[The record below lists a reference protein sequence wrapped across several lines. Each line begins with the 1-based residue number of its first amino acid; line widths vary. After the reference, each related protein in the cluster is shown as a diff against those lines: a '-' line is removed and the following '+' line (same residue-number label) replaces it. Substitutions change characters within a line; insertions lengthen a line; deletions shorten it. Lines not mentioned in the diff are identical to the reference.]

1 MSDWQQITFGDL
13 QKPSHGQKT
22 VPLQGHDA
30 EVLGGWTRAPL
41 ARFLSLNVESVDVE
55 PTRKYPTIGVLNRGR
70 GLLYRDAITGSSTSY
85 KKLNRILPGVLVYS
99 RLKAFEGAIAVT
111 PDDLPESFAS
121 QEFPTFV
128 FSSDADPD
136 FFRILT
142 TTQGMWDALQRASKG
157 MGGRRERV
165 KPSDFLN
172 IVMDIPPLRL
182 QKRIVEV
189 LDAVDDQIT
198 ALAAEAGVLD
208 DLWWALG
215 REMAA
220 AVAAEATVPLAS
232 FCDISGGLTK
242 NKKDLEQPD
251 LVEVPYLRV
260 ANVHRHHLDLSEVAT
275 IKTTQVK
282 ANKLRLLAGD
292 ILMNEGGDKDKLGRG
307 HVWEDQIPDC
317 IHQNH
322 VFRVRV
328 TDRRFDPYFV
338 SAWGNTFGREWFE
351 TFGTQTTGIASI
363 NRATL
368 SRFPV
373 PDIPLSVQQ
382 DWAERLGAIVET
394 MDSLRV
400 QARSLRATRASL
412 ATGLLDRTI
421 DIKSAEL
428 EV

>member
-1 MSDWQQITFGDL
+1 MSDSYALRRLG
-13 QKPSHGQKT
+13 
-22 VPLQGHDA
+22 
-30 EVLGGWTRAPL
+30 EVMRLDIQRTPMNPATTYRL
-41 ARFLSLNVESVDVE
+41 A
-55 PTRKYPTIGVLNRGR
+55 GVLNAGK
-70 GLLYRDAITGSSTSY
+70 GLVAKGEFDGGDTAYAAMNVLRADQVVMRKLTAWEGPITVVPTEFDGFVVS
-85 KKLNRILPGVLVYS
+85 N
-99 RLKAFEGAIAVT
+99 
-111 PDDLPESFAS
+111 
-121 QEFPTFV
+121 EFPTFTLGPELMPEWIRHV
-128 FSSDADPD
+128 CRSPRLWTEMKNRVSGTVQRRKRLNPEQ
-136 FFRILT
+136 L
-142 TTQGMWDALQRASKG
+142 LQIQL
-157 MGGRRERV
+157 
-165 KPSDFLN
+165 P
-172 IVMDIPPLRL
+172 IPPREV
-182 QKRIVEV
+182 QTRIVEL

-198 ALAAEAGVLD
+198 ALDTEADVLD
-208 DLWWALG
+208 KLWWALG
-215 REMAA
+215 REMVA
-220 AVAAEATVPLAS
+220 AVTDKATVPLAS

-260 ANVHRHHLDLSEVAT
+260 ANVHRHHLDLSEVAR
-275 IKTTQVK
+275 IQTTQAK
-282 ANKLRLLAGD
+282 ADKLRLYAGD

-328 TDRRFDPYFV
+328 TNRHFDPYFV

-382 DWAERLGAIVET
+382 DWAGRLGAIVET
-394 MDSLRV
+394 MDSLRI
-400 QARSLRATRASL
+400 QASGLRATRASL
-412 ATGLLDRTI
+412 AAGLLDCAI